1 MRRWTNR
8 RLVLGL
14 GLLGLVSG
22 VFVWGRSDVRAQGKG
37 KMPAPAA
44 KPGENTV
51 AAATPSTSAL
61 PSDYSKRVVAYIYGS
76 IPITR
81 EDLGEYLIAR
91 HGADRLNN
99 LINKKII
106 EHECRQRGIEI
117 TAAEVEASLEE
128 DLRGLNVNRKEFVE
142 QVLKQYKKTLYEW
155 KEDVI
160 RPRLMMTQLCRG
172 RVQVTDEDLQKAFE
186 AYYGEKVEAKII
198 LWPRGD
204 KQLAVRVYDKVRGS
218 EEGFDEEARKQANP
232 TLASAGG
239 RIRPIG
245 RHTTGNP
252 TLEKLAF
259 SLKPGDV
266 SEILDTPEGPVV
278 MKVIKRLPP
287 DTSKKLA
294 DVRDQLAKEV
304 FDKKV
309 QQEIPIAFQEMQDKA
324 GAKTF
329 LKSYTSDEE
338 LMSDIRAEIGGAAA
352 RGEAAVPL
360 PSDVKK

>member
-8 RLVLGL
+8 SLVMGL

-22 VFVWGRSDVRAQGKG
+22 MLVWGRNESRAQGKVKPPANLG
-37 KMPAPAA
+37 KQAEAPVPAVA
-44 KPGENTV
+44 NT
-51 AAATPSTSAL
+51 P
-61 PSDYSKRVVAYIYGS
+61 PSDYSKRVVAYIYNT

-99 LINKKII
+99 LVNKKII

-142 QVLKQYKKTLYEW
+142 QVLKKYNKTLYEW
-155 KEDVI
+155 REDVI
-160 RPRLMMTQLCRG
+160 KPRLMMTQLCRA
-172 RVQVTDEDLQKAFE
+172 RVQVTAEDVQKAYE
-186 AYYGEKVEAKII
+186 AYYGEKVEARII
-198 LWPRGD
+198 LWPLGEE
-204 KQLAVRVYDKVRGS
+204 KLAARVYDKIRGS
-218 EEGFDEEARKQANP
+218 SEGFDEEARKQANP
-232 TLASAGG
+232 SLAASGG

-252 TLEKLAF
+252 ELEKLAF

-266 SEILDTPEGPVV
+266 SEVFGTPEGPVV
-278 MKVIKRLPP
+278 LKVLKRIPA
-287 DTSKKLA
+287 DTSKKLE
-294 DVRDQLAKEV
+294 DVRAHLEKEV

-309 QQEIPIAFQEMQDKA
+309 QQEIGVVFKELQERAKP
-324 GAKTF
+324 KTF

-338 LMSDIRAEIGGAAA
+338 LLSDIRSEIGGAAA
-352 RGEAAVPL
+352 KGDAAVPL
-360 PSDVKK
+360 PEVKR